1 MKSKAHNP
9 IIDLLLTRRSLVA
22 SKLTDPGPD
31 SEELKLIL
39 RCATRVPD
47 HGKLSPWRIKIVQ
60 GNARRALGKV
70 WRDIFQRS
78 HPEASAERLEFE
90 CNRPCRA
97 PLMLIVSTKIES
109 QRIPA
114 WEQILSGAA
123 VCQNV
128 LIAATSLG
136 YHAQWLSEWPNYDSD
151 AKEAAGLSIDDHF
164 LGFIYIGTA
173 NEIPIE
179 RERPHLDEIISWY
192 DCGATVNE
200 TETS

>member
-1 MKSKAHNP
+1 
-9 IIDLLLTRRSLVA
+9 
-22 SKLTDPGPD
+22 
-31 SEELKLIL
+31 
-39 RCATRVPD
+39 
-47 HGKLSPWRIKIVQ
+47 
-60 GNARRALGKV
+60 
-70 WRDIFQRS
+70 
-78 HPEASAERLEFE
+78 
-90 CNRPCRA
+90 
-97 PLMLIVSTKIES
+97 MLIVSTKIES

-151 AKEAAGLSIDDHF
+151 AKGAAGLSVDDHF

-173 NEIPIE
+173 SEMPIE

-192 DCGATVNE
+192 DSGATIND
-200 TETS
+200 TATS